1 MLLCDGLLLCVFL
14 APINSFSSFII
25 KSLPQRCF
33 EVNFAN
39 LRLCAVLCL
48 SYTYFRLW
56 CFMRTFTFVTKIV
69 EFHRLVE
76 NEFCTYFLLCLFF
89 IRLTPFVDEQKCSY
103 CYSFFHVRIFF
114 PCRKFFFPCRKVIFL
129 IPLRN
134 DIGKTNISGVL
145 YQIFLSLS

>member
-1 MLLCDGLLLCVFL
+1 MLLCDSLLICVFL
-14 APINSFSSFII
+14 APIKIATFYVYFNFSSNSFSSFII
-25 KSLPQRCF
+25 KSLPQRCL

-48 SYTYFRLW
+48 SCTYFRLR

-89 IRLTPFVDEQKCSY
+89 IRLNPFVDEQKCFY
-103 CYSFFHVRIFF
+103 CNSFFHVGIFF
-114 PCRKFFFPCRKVIFL
+114 PCRKFFFHVGRLFFSSIKE
-129 IPLRN
+129 
-134 DIGKTNISGVL
+134 
-145 YQIFLSLS
+145 